1 MLYNLSKYS
10 NKTTVLLIFLIL
22 NSCAN
27 IANKQD
33 NIPATDNLLVESA
46 PHAENDNK
54 NMGKNNIAINNNH
67 PSFKIDDY
75 FSFNNPDITWQ
86 VTAVD
91 GDNVEW
97 ENNNGDSQITTKNP
111 LLPALEWQSKKRGEG
126 RRIISDIKGKFF
138 PLRVGNK
145 IFFKTT
151 VNTSKPP
158 YVWEFDWTCD
168 FTSKE
173 KISVPAGIF
182 DTYRVDCYRQ
192 KPEKWSFYY
201 APSIGY
207 YVKMESN
214 NNVNPNDIRTR
225 ELVEFSH
232 STIINKTIPA
242 IAEDADNIVGAIYK
256 QEIEAIDF
264 SPTSQI
270 NQQSN
275 PQISKTK
282 ETIASAELPTGYGY
296 GAHVES
302 FRNNLN
308 IDKAW
313 QQMTAKY
320 PNYLVNFEKNIRHI
334 DLGKRGIFHRL
345 IIGNFKSKAAVV
357 EFCKKLQQIGHSY
370 CVPVA
375 L

>member
-1 MLYNLSKYS
+1 MLYNLPKYS
-10 NKTTVLLIFLIL
+10 IKAIILLTFLLL
-22 NSCAN
+22 NSCAD

-33 NIPATDNLLVESA
+33 TVPATDNLLVESS

-54 NMGKNNIAINNNH
+54 NAGKNNIVINNSH
-67 PSFKIDDY
+67 PSFKIGDY

-91 GDNVEW
+91 GENVEW
-97 ENNNGDSQITTKNP
+97 ENNNGDSQITSKNP
-111 LLPALEWQSKKRGEG
+111 LLPALEWKSKKRGEG

-138 PLRVGNK
+138 PLRVGNQ

-158 YVWEFDWTCD
+158 YVWEFDWACD

-232 STIINKTIPA
+232 STINNRTIPA
-242 IAEDADNIVGAIYK
+242 IAEDVDNIVNAIYK
-256 QEIEAIDF
+256 QKIETIDF

-270 NQQSN
+270 SQKSN

-282 ETIASAELPTGYGY
+282 KIIVSAALPTSYSY
-296 GAHVES
+296 GAHIES
-302 FRNNLN
+302 FRNALN

-313 QQMTAKY
+313 QQITAKY
-320 PNYLVNFEKNIRHI
+320 PNYLANFEKSVRRV
-334 DLGKRGIFHRL
+334 DLGKKGIFNRL
-345 IIGNFKSKAAVV
+345 IIGKFKSKAAVV
-357 EFCKKLQQIGHSY
+357 KFCKKLKQIGQSY
-370 CVPVA
+370 CMPMI